1 LERRLYAAAPST
13 IRLLSRARVKG
24 APMENR
30 NRRLDI
36 VALLGIAAF
45 LIVPWYRVDDGFLAF
60 GWVGGFLRDATTSP
74 GIFQI
79 FSGHWWL
86 GVAAALMVC
95 AGGTRYIRDP
105 ARRGALL
112 VGIGALGVFFL
123 ALQGLA
129 IGISG
134 WSWAWPE
141 ALFGTLADGQPS
153 MGAGAVLATVCFVL
167 LFSFGL
173 AERGVMKGDA
183 FVISAIALLV
193 FLVAIFVFYPVGSML
208 VGAFQDVDGSFKPDG
223 FISNIQDPSVW
234 SLGCVVGGERCG
246 VAWRTLWLAIFT
258 AAGATAMGLA
268 FALVATRTHFPF
280 KKGLRVITV
289 LPIITPPFVIG
300 LALILLFGRSGVVTQ
315 SLSTLFG
322 IEPGRWL
329 YGLTGIW
336 IAQVLSFTPISFLVL
351 IGVVEGVSPSM
362 EEASQTL
369 RANRWRTFWKVSLPL
384 MTPGIANAFLI
395 GFIESMADFG
405 NPMVLGGSHGVLST
419 EIFFAVVGSQNDPS
433 RAAVLAMILLVFTL
447 SAFLAQRFWLAGK
460 NFSTVTGKGDSGAHI
475 ALPRGLS
482 IAVHALVIPWMI
494 FTLVVYGMILFGG
507 FVKTWGLDNS
517 LTFDHYVHAFSV
529 TFRDGAIA
537 WTGVAWNSFWTTM
550 EIALISAPL
559 TAAVGLLTAYLIVRQ
574 RFFGRNLFE
583 FALMMSFAIPGTVIG
598 ISYIM
603 AFNLPPLEMTGSA
616 LILVACFVFRN
627 MPVGVR
633 GGVAAMSQLD
643 RSLDEASL
651 TLKAN
656 SFRTIRKVILPLLRP
671 AINAALVYSFVRAI
685 TSISAVI
692 FLVSAQYNMAT
703 SYIVGLVENGEYGVA
718 IAYSSA
724 LIVVMMVVIG
734 GFQLLVGERRLRREN
749 RIALPVTASAAIPL
763 QEKTA

>member
-1 LERRLYAAAPST
+1 
-13 IRLLSRARVKG
+13 
-24 APMENR
+24 MDNR

-36 VALLGIAAF
+36 ALTLGIAAF
-45 LIVPWYRVDDGFLAF
+45 LLLPWYRIE
-60 GWVGGFLRDATTSP
+60 GGFLGFGWLAGFPGEAAVAP
-74 GIFQI
+74 GILQI
-79 FSGHWWL
+79 FGSGRFWL
-86 GVAAALMVC
+86 AIAAALLAV
-95 AGGTRYIRDP
+95 ATAARFVRDP
-105 ARRGALL
+105 MRRGTLL
-112 VGIGALGVFFL
+112 ASAGAAGVLFL
-123 ALQGLA
+123 TLQGLA
-129 IGISG
+129 IGFSG
-134 WSWAWPE
+134 WTWTISE
-141 ALFGTLADGQPS
+141 TLFGALADGQPS
-153 MGAGAVLATVCFVL
+153 MGAGAILLSLVFVL
-167 LFSFGL
+167 IFSFGL

-183 FVISAIALLV
+183 FVVASIATLV

-208 VGAFQDVDGSFKPDG
+208 VGAFQDFDGSFNPDG
-223 FISNIQDPSVW
+223 FTRNIQDSSIW

-246 VAWRTLWLAIFT
+246 VAWRTLWLAIMT
-258 AAGATAMGLA
+258 ASGSTVMGLA
-268 FALVATRTHFPF
+268 FALVATRTRFPF
-280 KKGLRVITV
+280 KKGLRLLTV

-300 LALILLFGRSGVVTQ
+300 LALTLLFGRAGVITQ
-315 SLSTLFG
+315 GLSSLFG
-322 IEPGRWL
+322 VEPGRWL

-369 RANRWRTFWKVSLPL
+369 RADRWRTFWRVSLPL
-384 MTPGIANAFLI
+384 MKPGIANAFLI

-405 NPMVLGGSHGVLST
+405 NPLVLGGSHGVLST

-433 RAAVLAMILLVFTL
+433 RAAVLAIILLCFTL
-447 SAFLAQRFWLAGK
+447 TAFLAQRYWLAGK
-460 NFSTVTGKGDSGAHI
+460 NFATVTGKGDSGSHI
-475 ALPRGLS
+475 ALPKPLS
-482 IAVHALVIPWMI
+482 IGVHALVIPWML
-494 FTLVVYGMILFGG
+494 FTIVIYGMILFGG

-517 LTFDHYVHAFSV
+517 LTLDHYERAFSV
-529 TFRDGAIA
+529 EFRDGVLA

-574 RFFGRNLFE
+574 KFAGRNVFE

-603 AFNLPPLEMTGSA
+603 AFNLPPLEMTGTA
-616 LILVACFVFRN
+616 LILIACFVFRN

-643 RSLDEASL
+643 KSLDEASL
-651 TLKAN
+651 TLRAT

-671 AINAALVYSFVRAI
+671 AITAALVYSFVRAI

-692 FLVSAQYNMAT
+692 FLVSAEYNMAT

-718 IAYSSA
+718 IAYSSM
-724 LIVVMMVVIG
+724 LIVVMVVIIA

-749 RIALPVTASAAIPL
+749 RVAGVTAPSLPL
-763 QEKTA
+763 AQEKTA